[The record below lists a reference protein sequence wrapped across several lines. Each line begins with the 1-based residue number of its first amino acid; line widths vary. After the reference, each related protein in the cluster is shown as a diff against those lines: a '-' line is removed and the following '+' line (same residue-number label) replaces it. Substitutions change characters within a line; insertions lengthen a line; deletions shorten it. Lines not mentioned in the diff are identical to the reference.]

1 MSRSRDRR
9 ITLRFYLDDPEAC
22 ELYDQLQAHR
32 RETGTP
38 MSTLTLELLKAY
50 FDSRSHT
57 VDASNESLRAM
68 IRTEIR
74 AALREISLEMPIR
87 EAEAVAVAS
96 ESTDSENDEYD
107 PDSIQAAL
115 AFSL

>member
-22 ELYDQLQAHR
+22 VLYDQLQAHR

-38 MSTLTLELLKAY
+38 MSTLTMELLKAY
-50 FDSRSHT
+50 FGSRSHT
-57 VDASNESLRAM
+57 DDVSNESLRDM
-68 IRTEIR
+68 FRTEIR
-74 AALREISLEMPIR
+74 AALREWSPEMPVR
-87 EAEAVAVAS
+87 KTEAEAVAS
-96 ESTDSENDEYD
+96 ESTESENDEYD

-115 AFSL
+115 AFTL

>member
-38 MSTLTLELLKAY
+38 MSTLAMELLKAY
-50 FDSRSHT
+50 FDSRHHT
-57 VDASNESLRAM
+57 DDTSNEPLRDM

-74 AALREISLEMPIR
+74 TALREWSLEMPVR
-87 EAEAVAVAS
+87 EAEAVAVTS

-107 PDSIQAAL
+107 PDSIRAAL
-115 AFSL
+115 AFTL